1 MSSAVP
7 TPAPATEQV
16 AGAGG
21 RSAGR
26 GPLGALAGVPGL
38 PGAIARA
45 ALLALVQTAGVVL
58 LAAGLARAVADVAAG
73 QTEPTGLAPALGV
86 ALLGAAVRALAGGL
100 GTVVATRDA
109 RRAEDALRRRL
120 LVRLLGGQ
128 GEAVTAAGGTGP
140 AAVLATTR
148 LHDLGPAL
156 ATYLPA
162 VAQAAVVPPVLLV
175 VLGVTDW
182 LSALLVAVTLPLVP
196 LFMALVG
203 LHTRDETAEAA
214 RALDRIAGHVAEL
227 VRGLPVLSG
236 LGRAADQLTAL
247 ADLGETHR
255 RRTLATLRTAF
266 LSSLVLEVL
275 ATLSV
280 ALVAVTVGI
289 RLVEGGIGLDT
300 GLLALLLAP
309 EAFAPLRAL
318 GSAHHA
324 AEDAAEA
331 AAAARGV
338 LATPLPRPVVGSPPA
353 GEPRGITVTDLTVR
367 FPGRGVPAVDGATLP
382 VAPGE
387 LVALRGPSGSGKS
400 TVLAVLAGQLLDG
413 AGVEVTGTALVP
425 PDVAVVPQFP
435 RTVADTVIDELRR
448 HAGDLTPERATS
460 LAETALEWVEGEHLR
475 DRVCRTLSP
484 GELQRVA
491 LARALVR
498 VQRGARVL
506 LLDEPTASLDT
517 AATAR
522 VAAVLHR
529 LRGSLCTVLV
539 THEPA
544 LAALADRTVEL
555 PAPPGTPPL
564 TSVPLAPTDESHG
577 SPRETTGAFP
587 RETAGAFPPET
598 AGGYPRETAGAYPRE
613 TVRAGTATAVAG
625 PGWPR
630 RVLAKAVGYGAASS
644 AAGVALTA
652 VSGWLIVRAAEQP
665 PVLTLMVAIVAVR
678 ASGLGRAVLR
688 WLERLATHDAAFR
701 LASATRLQL
710 WRALVAQGP
719 AADRTPGRA
728 LARLVGDVGLVQD
741 LSVRVVTPPLVAGSV
756 LVLTTT
762 VLTVLDPLA
771 GALVAAV
778 LTGAVLL
785 VLLVHRWA
793 DRGVSRAAAELQTV
807 TLRETSATLEA
818 AADLRAHGLVSDSVD
833 RLDALGR
840 RQGRAARSGA
850 AAVAVGDA
858 VAAFAT
864 GAGAVLA
871 LAAGA
876 AAVRAGEVSAPVA
889 AVLALAPLALLEP
902 LAAIN
907 TARRHRLALSDA
919 QARIAAV
926 LAEPVAADPA
936 PTDRL
941 PAPRPVHELATE
953 SLSAGWPGR
962 PGVLRDLDLV
972 ATAGSGWLVVTG
984 PSGSG
989 KSTLLSVL
997 LAALRPSSGEYV
1009 LGDGRRPV
1017 PVSRLTRAEVQAAM
1031 AWCPQD
1037 AHVFDASLRAN
1048 LALARRRGELAGEA
1062 GEKAMR
1068 RALTDA
1074 GLGPLLASLPAGLD
1088 TPVGAGGTSLSGGER
1103 RRLAVARA
1111 LLADREVVLLD
1122 EPTAHL
1128 DPPTAAAL
1136 VADLRRALAGRLVVC
1151 VTHDPALAD
1160 EDDTVLTLAGAA
1172 VQSARR

>member
-1 MSSAVP
+1 M
-7 TPAPATEQV
+7 TPRSLRRRSGHFGEGGHPSGHFGEAGRHPSGHSGEV
-16 AGAGG
+16 ARPSGRGG
-21 RSAGR
+21 GAGR

-38 PGAIARA
+38 TGALARA
-45 ALLALVQTAGVVL
+45 GVLALAQTAGVVL
-58 LAAGLARAVADVAAG
+58 LAAGLARAVADVFAG
-73 QTEPTGLAPALGV
+73 QDPGTALAV

-109 RRAEDALRRRL
+109 RRAEDTLRRRL
-120 LVRLLGGQ
+120 LERLLGGQ

-162 VAQAAVVPPVLLV
+162 LAQTAVVPPVLLV

-182 LSALLVAVTLPLVP
+182 LSAVLVAVTLPLVP

-203 LHTRDETAEAA
+203 LHTRDETAGAA

-266 LSSLVLEVL
+266 LSSLVLELL

-280 ALVAVTVGI
+280 ALVAVTVGV
-289 RLVEGGIGLDT
+289 RLVEGGIGLDA

-324 AEDAAEA
+324 SEDAAEA

-338 LATPLPRPVVGSPPA
+338 LATPLPRPVVGPPPA
-353 GEPRGITVTDLTVR
+353 GEPRGITVADLTVR
-367 FPGRGVPAVDGATLP
+367 FDGRGVPAVTGAALT

-387 LVALRGPSGSGKS
+387 LVALRGASGSGKS
-400 TVLAVLAGQLLDG
+400 TVLAVLAGQLADG
-413 AGVEVTGTALVP
+413 AGVEVTGRVSRP
-425 PDVAVVPQFP
+425 EDVAVVPQFP
-435 RTVADTVIDELRR
+435 RTVAETVVDELRR
-448 HAGDLTPERATS
+448 HAGDVDAAWATG
-460 LAETALEWVEGEHLR
+460 LAETALEWVDGEHLR

-522 VAAVLHR
+522 VAAVLHQ

-555 PAPPGTPPL
+555 PAPTGTPPL
-564 TSVPLAPTDESHG
+564 TSVPRTLPAGAPTPGAES
-577 SPRETTGAFP
+577 A
-587 RETAGAFPPET
+587 PP
-598 AGGYPRETAGAYPRE
+598 P
-613 TVRAGTATAVAG
+613 TAVGAVSATTAAELS
-625 PGWPR
+625 WPR
-630 RVLAKAVGYGAASS
+630 RVLARAVGYGTASS
-644 AAGVALTA
+644 AAGIALTA

-665 PVLTLMVAIVAVR
+665 PILTLLVATAGVR
-678 ASGLGRAVLR
+678 GFGLARAVLR

-701 LASATRLQL
+701 LASTTRLQL

-719 AADRTPGRA
+719 AADRTPGRT

-756 LVLTTT
+756 LVGTTA
-762 VLTVLDPLA
+762 VLTVLHPPA
-771 GALVAAV
+771 GGLVAAV
-778 LTGAVLL
+778 LAAAVLL

-807 TLRETSATLEA
+807 TLRETTATLDA
-818 AADLRAHGLVSDSVD
+818 AADLRAHGLVPGSVD

-840 RQGRAARSGA
+840 RQGRAARAGA

-858 VAAFAT
+858 VAALAT
-864 GAGAVLA
+864 GAAAVLA

-876 AAVRAGEVSAPVA
+876 AAVRAGDISAPVA

-907 TARRHRLALSDA
+907 AARRHRLALHDA
-919 QARIAAV
+919 RARIAAV

-936 PTDRL
+936 PDDRL
-941 PAPRPVHELATE
+941 PAPRPVRELATE

-962 PGVLRDLDLV
+962 AGVLRDLDLV
-972 ATAGSGWLVVTG
+972 ATAGTGWLVVTG

-997 LAALRPSSGEYV
+997 LAALRPSAGEYV

-1017 PVSRLTRAEVQAAM
+1017 PVSRLTRADVQAAM

-1048 LALARRRGELAGEA
+1048 LALARPRGELTGATGEA
-1062 GEKAMR
+1062 AMH

-1074 GLGPLLASLPAGLD
+1074 GLAPLLGTLPDGLD

-1111 LLADREVVLLD
+1111 LLADRDVVLLD

-1151 VTHDPALAD
+1151 VTHDPELPGDDDSVVDLGVHAQLA
-1160 EDDTVLTLAGAA
+1160 
-1172 VQSARR
+1172 ARR